1 MVWLLAASLVW
12 GLSFGLIKGLI
23 DDVDPFFLGLV
34 RTAAASLFFLPW
46 LIRDALYK
54 KIDKRSALQA
64 AACGFIQIG
73 LMYGP
78 YLASFRYLKSH
89 EVALFTMTTPLIM
102 SVFLIFG
109 FGQLNGKAMFRLSG
123 ATMLATIGG
132 VTVAWNGVAWNGVV
146 SQELLIGI
154 GLVQLSN
161 ALFALGLL
169 MWMHF
174 FGEKTQRVSYLMCP
188 YFVGAFLAS
197 VILTVF
203 LGKFSFEYT
212 RNQWLVFLWLGV
224 VASGLGFYLWNRGAL
239 QVSRPLLAVANN
251 IKLPI
256 AIFISV
262 SLYGEAANY
271 YRLATG
277 IFMLLL
283 AIRLVADLPRTKSPH

>member
-109 FGQLNGKAMFRLSG
+109 FGQLNGKSMLRLSC
-123 ATMLATIGG
+123 AAMLATIGG
-132 VTVAWNGVAWNGVV
+132 VTVAWNGVA
-146 SQELLIGI
+146 SQELLVGI

-169 MWMHF
+169 MWAYF
-174 FGEKTQRVSYLMCP
+174 FGGKTQCISYLMCP

-212 RNQWLVFLWLGV
+212 QNQWLVFLWLGV

-262 SLYGEAANY
+262 SLFGESANY

-277 IFMLLL
+277 IFMMLLS
-283 AIRLVADLPRTKSPH
+283 IRLVADLPRTKSPH

>member
-109 FGQLNGKAMFRLSG
+109 FVQLNVKAMLRFSF
-123 ATMLATIGG
+123 AAMLATIGG
-132 VTVAWNGVAWNGVV
+132 VTVAWNGVA
-146 SQELLIGI
+146 SQELLVGI

-169 MWMHF
+169 MWTYF

-203 LGKFSFEYT
+203 LGKFSFDYT
-212 RNQWLVFLWLGV
+212 QNQWLVFLWLGV

-262 SLYGEAANY
+262 SLFGESANY